1 MKADLLSELTRFLT
15 TSREKTVAI
24 VGAGGKT
31 SLMQY
36 LAQNLS
42 GTVVCTTCT
51 KLAASEASLFDKHI
65 VWENEELPE
74 IIRNSDSILVT
85 RLPIR
90 DDGNLKLS
98 GLSEKQLVILKEHC
112 DQQLVPLIVEA
123 DGAKRRP
130 LKAPAA
136 WEPVIPFFTDLLLVV
151 VGLRALMKPLDE
163 EILFRS
169 KIFSELTGLA
179 MGELIDMEAIL
190 RFLKHP
196 LGGLKGVPDG
206 AKRFVVFNLAGCSE
220 MIDQEWIAKELSGVY
235 DGVFFESGF
244 SS

>member
-112 DQQLVPLIVEA
+112 
-123 DGAKRRP
+123 
-130 LKAPAA
+130 
-136 WEPVIPFFTDLLLVV
+136 
-151 VGLRALMKPLDE
+151 
-163 EILFRS
+163 
-169 KIFSELTGLA
+169 
-179 MGELIDMEAIL
+179 
-190 RFLKHP
+190 
-196 LGGLKGVPDG
+196 
-206 AKRFVVFNLAGCSE
+206 
-220 MIDQEWIAKELSGVY
+220 
-235 DGVFFESGF
+235 
-244 SS
+244 